1 MSESIYEQIKK
12 SAGALG
18 ISVDDK
24 ELALFA
30 EQKALGPAEMDAVFS
45 VIDHLREKKES
56 DAVEALLKM
65 SRMPLKEPKTFE
77 GFDFGHVHS
86 KNMDMLKSLPSMS
99 ALYARKNIAFIGPQG
114 VGKTHLALAY
124 GRECCLRG
132 MKTYYLKASEL
143 NQKLTEAVK
152 YGRVNS
158 AVNGLVR
165 PTCLIIDEIGRCRFD
180 RRCTELFFDIVD
192 RRYDKDCPNTLIMT
206 SNKSPDKWGEYFDDA
221 DSVLCAMDRIFDNA
235 TVFIMKGDSYRG
247 RRLETCLVE
256 AGTPAKQAS
265 PEK

>member
-1 MSESIYEQIKK
+1 MSESIYEKIKE

-18 ISVDDK
+18 ISVDDI
-24 ELALFA
+24 ELASFS
-30 EQKALGPAEMDAVFS
+30 EQQALSADDMEVVFR
-45 VIDHLREKKES
+45 VIDHLRKKKEA
-56 DAVEALLKM
+56 DTVEALLKM

-77 GFDFGHVHS
+77 GFDFNHVHS
-86 KNMDMLKSLPSMS
+86 KSMDMLKGLSSMS
-99 ALYARKNIAFIGPQG
+99 ALYARKNLAFIGPQG

-143 NQKLTEAVK
+143 NQKLTDAVK
-152 YGRVNS
+152 YGRVS
-158 AVNGLVR
+158 STVNGLVR

-192 RRYDKDCPNTLIMT
+192 RRYEKDCPNTLIMT

-221 DSVLCAMDRIFDNA
+221 DSILCAMDRIFDNA
-235 TVFIMKGDSYRG
+235 AVFIMKGDSYRG

-256 AGTPAKQAS
+256 AGNSAKKTSA
-265 PEK
+265 KK

>member
-1 MSESIYEQIKK
+1 MSESIYEKIKE

-18 ISVDDK
+18 ISVDDI
-24 ELALFA
+24 ELASFS
-30 EQKALGPAEMDAVFS
+30 ERQALSAYDMEVVFR
-45 VIDHLREKKES
+45 VIDHLRKKKEA
-56 DAVEALLKM
+56 DTVEALLKM

-77 GFDFGHVHS
+77 GFDFNHVHS
-86 KNMDMLKSLPSMS
+86 KNMDMLKGLSSMS
-99 ALYARKNIAFIGPQG
+99 ALYARKNLAFIGPQG

-143 NQKLTEAVK
+143 NQKLTDAVK
-152 YGRVNS
+152 YGRVS
-158 AVNGLVR
+158 STVNGLVR

-192 RRYDKDCPNTLIMT
+192 RRYEKDCPNTLIMT

-221 DSVLCAMDRIFDNA
+221 DSILCAMDRIFDNA
-235 TVFIMKGDSYRG
+235 AVFIMKGDSYRG

-256 AGTPAKQAS
+256 AGNPVKKTSAK
-265 PEK
+265 E